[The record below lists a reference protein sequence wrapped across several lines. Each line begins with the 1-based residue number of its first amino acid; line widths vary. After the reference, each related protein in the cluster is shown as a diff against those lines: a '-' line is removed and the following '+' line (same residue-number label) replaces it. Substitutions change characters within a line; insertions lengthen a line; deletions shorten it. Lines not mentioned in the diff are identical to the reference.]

1 MRSHITNNIIIKV
14 AIIPQISVNMDL
26 FPLPDIRYV
35 FGLILISLYLFFLL
49 MFFLSRNLKMNDCIV
64 TYIAI
69 ERLVFSLYCSGMQCR
84 RSDSLC
90 GAQLA

>member
-1 MRSHITNNIIIKV
+1 
-14 AIIPQISVNMDL
+14 
-26 FPLPDIRYV
+26 
-35 FGLILISLYLFFLL
+35 
-49 MFFLSRNLKMNDCIV
+49 MNDCIV

-90 GAQLA
+90 GAQLLWLKKLTDRSTGFVEHSVNRLLKLAFMSVVACIQKIIQLSFVVVDYW